1 MDTEGVI
8 QFIVL
13 FILIVLSA
21 FFSSAETAFTTVNKV
36 RLRTMSEDGNKKAIR
51 VEKILENYSKMLSA
65 ILIGNNIVNISASAL
80 TTSLTIRIWG
90 NTYVGIATG
99 ILTFVVLIFGEIVP
113 KNWAKV
119 NCDAIALRYGG
130 IISIIMTVLTPF
142 VFIIDKIAR
151 GIMYLLHIDLDADDN
166 QVTEDELKTYVD
178 VSHEGGEIE
187 TEEHEMIHNVL
198 DFSDSEAEDIMIPR
212 ADMTAV
218 DVTAGY
224 NEILDVFREKMFTR
238 IPVWEEDD
246 DNFIGF
252 VNIKDFILVEDRD
265 AFNVRDI
272 LREAVY
278 AVEHKKTSD
287 LLMEMREKSLSLA
300 FVLSEYGNCVGM
312 ITMEDLLEEIV
323 GDIRDEYDED
333 EEELIQEIAPRTF
346 LIEASVKTDDV
357 NDALDTELHSEDY
370 DSIGGLMI
378 EQLDRLPEDG
388 EVVELENG
396 TLLQAKGIHQ
406 NRIMKVLM
414 TLPDPVKESEPE
426 DESESEQQ

>member
-8 QFIVL
+8 QIV
-13 FILIVLSA
+13 ILIFLMALSA

-36 RLRTMSEDGNKKAIR
+36 RLRTMSEEGNKRALR

-65 ILIGNNIVNISASAL
+65 ILIGNNIVNISASSLA
-80 TTSLTIRIWG
+80 TSLTIRVWG
-90 NTYVGIATG
+90 NTFVGIATG
-99 ILTFVVLIFGEIVP
+99 ILTFVVLVFGEIIP
-113 KNWAKV
+113 KNWAKI
-119 NCDAIALRYGG
+119 NCDKIVLWYCG
-130 IISIIMTVLTPF
+130 IIKAIMTILTPV
-142 VFIIDKIAR
+142 VFIIDKISG
-151 GIMYLLHIDLDADDN
+151 GIMYLLHIDPNVDDN

-187 TEEHEMIHNVL
+187 TEEHEMIFNVL
-198 DFSDSEAEDIMIPR
+198 DFSDSEAKDIMMPR
-212 ADMTAV
+212 ADMTTVSAL
-218 DVTAGY
+218 AGY

-238 IPVWEEDD
+238 IPVWEDEH
-246 DNFIGF
+246 DNFIGLI
-252 VNIKDFILVEDRD
+252 NIKDFILVDD
-265 AFNVRDI
+265 KDNFQVKDI
-272 LREAVY
+272 LREAIY
-278 AVEHKKTSD
+278 TVEHKKTSD
-287 LLMEMREKSLSLA
+287 LLLEMREKSMSLA

-323 GDIRDEYDED
+323 GDIRDEFDED

-357 NDALDTELHSEDY
+357 NDALGIELSSEDY

-414 TLPDPVKESEPE
+414 TLPVPIQKE
-426 DESESEQQ
+426 DADGDLEQEQ